1 MSNEI
6 LLETLGE
13 TLRSLEQKREEIE
26 ARRAQYQESVD
37 WYQQQLKHAE
47 EQEQR
52 AQNENGEIVRRMNT
66 LNTHIASQRNPP
78 LVLREKYTELQLHQQ
93 AAMRN
98 VRSTMEHTR
107 NMQLALQRAQR
118 DVSATAQELAVVR
131 TDWNTVTEQITNLST
146 P

>member
-66 LNTHIASQRNPP
+66 LNTHIASQQNPP

>member
-26 ARRAQYQESVD
+26 ARRAQDQESVD
-37 WYQQQLKHAE
+37 LYQQQLKHAE

-66 LNTHIASQRNPP
+66 LNTHIASQQNPP